1 MAASDGLSDADWAI
15 WEPFFPPERGRV
27 GQPAKV
33 STRLFL
39 DALLWMTGEGARW
52 RALPERFGSW
62 NTVWRRFAR
71 WRDQGVFEAAFAAMA
86 KAGVAQE
93 RAQMLDSTVI
103 RAHQHAAGARRVK
116 GGREAQLSRSGDH
129 AAASRTRNRV
139 ERLLQTEAVPAR
151 GHPLRPDCGLV
162 PRLRRTRRP
171 THLDQI
177 RPRALV
183 GGIIAPAYRRSQRE
197 QSCA

>member
-86 KAGVAQE
+86 EAGVAQE

-129 AAASRTRNRV
+129 AAASRPSSTSAPTRM
-139 ERLLQTEAVPAR
+139 ECRLPS
-151 GHPLRPDCGLV
+151 P
-162 PRLRRTRRP
+162 
-171 THLDQI
+171 
-177 RPRALV
+177 
-183 GGIIAPAYRRSQRE
+183 
-197 QSCA
+197 

>member
-86 KAGVAQE
+86 EAGVAQE

-139 ERLLQTEAVPAR
+139 GRLVSKLKQFRRVATRYDQTAASFLAFVELAA
-151 GHPLRPDCGLV
+151 LRIW
-162 PRLRRTRRP
+162 TRYV
-171 THLDQI
+171 H
-177 RPRALV
+177 
-183 GGIIAPAYRRSQRE
+183 AP
-197 QSCA
+197 